1 MIHESNCMTLPRI
14 FSKIRIHPYSFGVML
29 CNILVIVILGISKV
43 CFGIPNRLLI
53 VGFVI
58 CLFCSTI
65 YLLFSMGYQ
74 KSTRRQTAE
83 LFIFASVV
91 ISLFLT
97 GLYHY
102 DRAGWNWYMITGYNS
117 TPQESLFALASLTR
131 EDFLRRY
138 SYFTSDSLDPNRLVL
153 PKGEYDIDRT
163 VVIPVG
169 LSLVIE
175 PGAVLRF
182 AVGRSLIS
190 YGPITARGRQD
201 EMIVFT
207 AQKDWLKWGVVG
219 IVRAEKSIFEYALF
233 EHGRQ
238 ARVNDVDFFGCL
250 SAIESELEI
259 NRCQFRHLYGRDGVY
274 IGKGKVDARYNMFCN
289 LFKDG
294 MDLDGSKG
302 VIAQNYFVNCG
313 DEGIDLS
320 ENYEVQVVA
329 NVIYDR
335 RGGRIDADHKLEEI
349 KSQNV
354 LGLYQKD
361 SCSGNPVL
369 KELNRNDA
377 L

>member
-1 MIHESNCMTLPRI
+1 MIHKSNYLALPRI
-14 FSKIRIHPYSFGVML
+14 FSKTGMRPHSFGVML
-29 CNILVIVILGISKV
+29 CNIIVLVILGVSKV
-43 CFGIPNRLLI
+43 FFDVPNRLLI

-58 CLFCSTI
+58 YLIFSTM
-65 YLLFSMGYQ
+65 YWFFDTGYQ
-74 KSTRRQTAE
+74 KSSWRQVAE
-83 LFIFASVV
+83 LLGVMFIV
-91 ISLFLT
+91 ITLLLT
-97 GLYHY
+97 GLYNF
-102 DRAGWNWYMITGYNS
+102 DRAGWNWYMLTGYNS
-117 TPQESLFALASLTR
+117 TPQENLFALANLTR

-138 SYFTSDSLDPNRLVL
+138 SHFTSDRLDPNRLIL

-163 VVIPVG
+163 IIIPVG

-190 YGPITARGRQD
+190 YGPITARGREE

-259 NRCQFRHLYGRDGVY
+259 NRCQFRNLYGKDGVY
-274 IGKGKVDARYNMFCN
+274 IGKGKVVARNNMFCN

-294 MDLDGSKG
+294 VDLDGSRG
-302 VIAQNYFVNCG
+302 VIGQNYFVNCG

-335 RGGRIDADHKLEEI
+335 RGGRIDADHNLEEI

-354 LGLYQKD
+354 LGFYQND
-361 SCSGNPVL
+361 SCSGTPLL
-369 KELNRNDA
+369 KESNGNNA